1 MRFNRGLAVV
11 LAWLGA
17 LGLLV
22 PAIAVAASPEPTT
35 PVAPPPV
42 QASIGGQ
49 SVWAHFTNP
58 RAHEGRDSTI
68 HDELVRLITTAP
80 AGSTIRGT
88 IYSLTVK
95 PVARALVSAEQR
107 GVNVQI
113 LMDGDNETSASPAV
127 AIIKP
132 LSAVR
137 FCTYDAI
144 AYGGPRRAGGG
155 CISTSD
161 DGDLHVKM
169 FTFTQATDPNG
180 ALRSDVSWFGSAN
193 LTYASGS
200 DQSNNA
206 VTVYGDAAL
215 MSGFNTY
222 FSDLWN
228 RRHVRGDDYYDARS
242 RRGYYRSPA
251 ATLYASP
258 EGRDQT
264 DTVVSRLNDVTPNRR
279 CQVRIGMSFVTA
291 ARPELLTLIKSFTAK
306 GCQVWMAVGS
316 RRGAIRMS
324 RSVYTDLL
332 EAGVSIRRTTAVH
345 DKFFTVYG
353 KFGRHYRYR
362 VYTGSQN
369 WSGSALTSNDEI
381 FVKLA
386 PESGASHPLYDG
398 FRSHFENAWVAGSTC
413 TTSNYPCR

>member
-1 MRFNRGLAVV
+1 MRLTRGLVVV
-11 LAWLGA
+11 LACIGS

-22 PAIAVAASPEPTT
+22 PSISVAASPT
-35 PVAPPPV
+35 PVPVASQPV

-58 RAHEGRDSTI
+58 PAHGGRDSTI
-68 HDELVRLITTAP
+68 HDELVRMIAAAP

-88 IYSLTVK
+88 IYSLTVQ
-95 PVARALVSAEQR
+95 PVAKALVSAEQR

-113 LMDGDNETSASPAV
+113 LMDGDNETSSSPAV
-127 AIIKP
+127 AIIRQ
-132 LSAVR
+132 LSSAP
-137 FCTYDAI
+137 FCTYDAA

-169 FTFTQATDPNG
+169 FTFTRTTDPNG
-180 ALRSDVSWFGSAN
+180 VSRPNVSWFGSAN
-193 LTYASGS
+193 MTYASGL

-215 MSGFNTY
+215 MRGFNTY
-222 FSDLWN
+222 FTDLWN

-242 RRGYYRSPA
+242 DRGYYRSPA
-251 ATLYASP
+251 ATVYASP
-258 EGRDQT
+258 EGRGQT
-264 DTVVSRLNDVTPNRR
+264 DTVVSRLNDLTPNGR
-279 CQVRIGMSFVTA
+279 CKVRIGMSFVTA
-291 ARPELLTLIKSFTAK
+291 ARPELLRLIKSFTAK
-306 GCQVWMAVGS
+306 GCQVSMAVGS
-316 RRGAIRMS
+316 SRGGIRMP
-324 RSVYTDLL
+324 RAVYAELL
-332 EAGVSIRRTTAVH
+332 GAGVSIRRTPAVH

-353 KFGRHYRYR
+353 KFGRHYQYR

-386 PESGASHPLYDG
+386 PESGPSHPLYDG
-398 FRSHFENAWVAGSTC
+398 FRHHFGAAWATGSIC